1 MAEPVLTFGRDA
13 VVDCRRMGLCHA
25 QGRWP
30 RRYGRVA
37 ALLALL
43 ALAPPS
49 WAQTAYVTDNLRLG
63 LHRAEDTSDRA
74 FRTLESGQELTV
86 LTRGPLYAQVRL
98 PDGTEGW
105 VKAGFLVDDKP
116 ARLIV
121 DQTRAELERVKQ
133 ELADTREAFSGSAG
147 RIAELEG
154 TTAAQAEELAT
165 ARATLGE
172 LRDENEGFRR
182 SMSLYQFSLP
192 WPMVL
197 GAAVVSL
204 ALGFVAG
211 MWWIDHRSRR
221 RHGGFR
227 IY

>member
-1 MAEPVLTFGRDA
+1 
-13 VVDCRRMGLCHA
+13 MGLCHP
-25 QGRWP
+25 QGPCRH
-30 RRYGRVA
+30 GAVVAA

-43 ALAPPS
+43 ALAPAAS
-49 WAQTAYVTDNLRLG
+49 AQTAYVTDNLRLG

-74 FRTLESGQELTV
+74 FRTLESGQELSI

-105 VKAGFLVDDKP
+105 VKAGFLVDEKP
-116 ARLIV
+116 AKLIV
-121 DQTRAELERVKQ
+121 EQTQAELERVQQ
-133 ELADTREAFSGSAG
+133 ELAETREAFSGSAG
-147 RIAELEG
+147 RIAELESM
-154 TTAAQAEELAT
+154 TAAQAEELAD
-165 ARATLGE
+165 ARAAVSE
-172 LRDENEGFRR
+172 LRAENDGFRR

>member
-1 MAEPVLTFGRDA
+1 
-13 VVDCRRMGLCHA
+13 MGLCHPN
-25 QGRWP
+25 GSWRH
-30 RRYGRVA
+30 GTVA
-37 ALLALL
+37 AAFLALL
-43 ALAPPS
+43 TLAPAAL
-49 WAQTAYVTDNLRLG
+49 AQTAYVTDNLRLG

-74 FRTLESGQELTV
+74 FRTLESGQELTI

-116 ARLIV
+116 AKLIV
-121 DQTRAELERVKQ
+121 EQTQAELERVQQ
-133 ELADTREAFSGSAG
+133 ELAETREAYSGSAG
-147 RIAELEG
+147 RIAELESM
-154 TTAAQAEELAT
+154 TAAQAEELAD
-165 ARATLGE
+165 ARAAVSE
-172 LRDENEGFRR
+172 LREKNDGFRR

-211 MWWIDHRSRR
+211 IWWIDHRSRR

>member
-1 MAEPVLTFGRDA
+1 
-13 VVDCRRMGLCHA
+13 MGLCHA
-25 QGRWP
+25 QGRGA
-30 RRYGRVA
+30 RSCGQA
-37 ALLALL
+37 IALLALL
-43 ALAPPS
+43 ALAPSS

-121 DQTRAELERVKQ
+121 DQTRAELERVQQ
-133 ELADTREAFSGSAG
+133 ELTTTLEAFSGSAG
-147 RIAELEG
+147 RIAELESM
-154 TTAAQAEELAT
+154 TATQTEELAT
-165 ARATLGE
+165 ARASVAG
-172 LRDENEGFRR
+172 LRDENESFRQ
-182 SMSLYQFSLP
+182 SISLYQFSLP

>member
-1 MAEPVLTFGRDA
+1 
-13 VVDCRRMGLCHA
+13 MGLCHPHHRRA
-25 QGRWP
+25 RWHGRL
-30 RRYGRVA
+30 A
-37 ALLALL
+37 ALLALVV
-43 ALAPPS
+43 LAPAVS
-49 WAQTAYVTDNLRLG
+49 AQTAYVTDNLRLG

-105 VKAGFLVDDKP
+105 VKAGFLVDEKP
-116 ARLIV
+116 AKLIV
-121 DQTRAELERVKQ
+121 EQTRGELERLRQ

-147 RIAELEG
+147 RIAELES
-154 TTAAQAEELAT
+154 TTATQAEELAE
-165 ARATLGE
+165 ARSTLAE
-172 LRDENEGFRR
+172 LREENDGFRQ

-192 WPMVL
+192 WPMVV
-197 GAAVVSL
+197 GAAAVAL

>member
-1 MAEPVLTFGRDA
+1 MR
-13 VVDCRRMGLCHA
+13 LCHA
-25 QGRWP
+25 QGRRP
-30 RRYGRVA
+30 AGYVR
-37 ALLALL
+37 ALALFALL
-43 ALAPPS
+43 ALAPPL

-147 RIAELEG
+147 RIAELESM
-154 TTAAQAEELAT
+154 TSAQAEELT
-165 ARATLGE
+165 GARAAVAE

-182 SMSLYQFSLP
+182 SLSLYQFSLP

>member
-1 MAEPVLTFGRDA
+1 
-13 VVDCRRMGLCHA
+13 MGLCHPHRRR
-25 QGRWP
+25 GR
-30 RRYGRVA
+30 RHGRLA
-37 ALLALL
+37 AFLLLA
-43 ALAPPS
+43 ALAPS
-49 WAQTAYVTDNLRLG
+49 LSAQTAYVTDNLRLG

-74 FRTLESGQELTV
+74 FRTLESGQELAI
-86 LTRGPLYAQVRL
+86 LARGPLYAQVRL

-105 VKAGFLVDDKP
+105 VKAGFLVDEKP
-116 ARLIV
+116 AKLIV
-121 DQTRAELERVKQ
+121 EQTQGELARVQQ
-133 ELADTREAFSGSAG
+133 ELNDTREAFSGSAG
-147 RIAELEG
+147 RIAELER
-154 TTAAQAEELAT
+154 TTSTQAEELAT
-165 ARATLGE
+165 
-172 LRDENEGFRR
+172 LRSTVSALREENEDFRK

-211 MWWIDHRSRR
+211 MWWIDQRSRR

>member
-1 MAEPVLTFGRDA
+1 
-13 VVDCRRMGLCHA
+13 MGLCHPY
-25 QGRWP
+25 GPW
-30 RRYGRVA
+30 RRGAVA
-37 ALLALL
+37 AAFLALL
-43 ALAPPS
+43 ALAPAAS
-49 WAQTAYVTDNLRLG
+49 AQTAYVTDNLRLG
-63 LHRAEDTSDRA
+63 LHQAEDTSDRA
-74 FRTLESGQELTV
+74 FRTLESGQELTI

-105 VKAGFLVDDKP
+105 VKAGFLVDEKP
-116 ARLIV
+116 AKLIV
-121 DQTRAELERVKQ
+121 EQTQAELERVQQ
-133 ELADTREAFSGSAG
+133 ELAETREAFSGSAG
-147 RIAELEG
+147 RIAELES
-154 TTAAQAEELAT
+154 TTSAQAEELAD
-165 ARATLGE
+165 ARAAVSE
-172 LRDENEGFRR
+172 LRAENDGFRR

>member
-1 MAEPVLTFGRDA
+1 
-13 VVDCRRMGLCHA
+13 MGLCHPH
-25 QGRWP
+25 GP
-30 RRYGRVA
+30 RRHGAVVA

-43 ALAPPS
+43 ALAPAAS
-49 WAQTAYVTDNLRLG
+49 AQTAYVTDNLRLG

-74 FRTLESGQELTV
+74 FRTLESGQELSI
-86 LTRGPLYAQVRL
+86 LARGPLYAQVRL

-105 VKAGFLVDDKP
+105 VKAGFLVDEKP
-116 ARLIV
+116 AKLIV
-121 DQTRAELERVKQ
+121 EQTQAELERAQQ
-133 ELADTREAFSGSAG
+133 ELTETREAFSGSAG
-147 RIAELEG
+147 RIAELES
-154 TTAAQAEELAT
+154 TTAAQAEELAD
-165 ARATLGE
+165 ARAAVSE
-172 LRDENEGFRR
+172 LRAENDGFRR

-211 MWWIDHRSRR
+211 MWWIDQRSRR

>member
-1 MAEPVLTFGRDA
+1 
-13 VVDCRRMGLCHA
+13 MGLCHA
-25 QGRWP
+25 QGRWH
-30 RRYGRVA
+30 RRQTRALAVF
-37 ALLALL
+37 ALLAFAP
-43 ALAPPS
+43 ALA
-49 WAQTAYVTDNLRLG
+49 AQTAYVTDNLRLG

-74 FRTLESGQELTV
+74 FRTLESGQELTI

-121 DQTRAELERVKQ
+121 DQTRAELERVQK
-133 ELADTREAFSGSAG
+133 ELTDTREAFSGSAG
-147 RIAELEG
+147 RIAELERR
-154 TTAAQAEELAT
+154 TAEQAGELAS
-165 ARATLGE
+165 ARASVSE
-172 LRDENEGFRR
+172 LRDENDGFRR

-197 GAAVVSL
+197 GAAAVSL
-204 ALGFVAG
+204 VLGFVAG

>member
-1 MAEPVLTFGRDA
+1 
-13 VVDCRRMGLCHA
+13 MGLCHA
-25 QGRWP
+25 QGRRP
-30 RRYGRVA
+30 RPYA
-37 ALLALL
+37 QAMAMLALL
-43 ALAPPS
+43 ALAPSS
-49 WAQTAYVTDNLRLG
+49 WSQTAYVTDNLRLG

-121 DQTRAELERVKQ
+121 DQTRAELERVTQ

-147 RIAELEG
+147 RIAELESM
-154 TTAAQAEELAT
+154 TAAQAEELAS
-165 ARATLGE
+165 ARATVAE

-182 SMSLYQFSLP
+182 SMSMYQFSLP

>member
-1 MAEPVLTFGRDA
+1 
-13 VVDCRRMGLCHA
+13 MGLCHPHRRRFRRH
-25 QGRWP
+25 GRI
-30 RRYGRVA
+30 A
-37 ALLALL
+37 ALLGL
-43 ALAPPS
+43 AVLAPAVS
-49 WAQTAYVTDNLRLG
+49 AQTAYVTDNLRLG

-86 LTRGPLYAQVRL
+86 LARGPLYAQVRL

-116 ARLIV
+116 AKLV
-121 DQTRAELERVKQ
+121 VEQTRAELERVQQ

-147 RIAELEG
+147 RIAELES
-154 TTAAQAEELAT
+154 TVASQTDDLSEARSMLA
-165 ARATLGE
+165 E
-172 LRDENEGFRR
+172 LREENEGFRQ

-197 GAAVVSL
+197 GAAVVAL

>member
-1 MAEPVLTFGRDA
+1 
-13 VVDCRRMGLCHA
+13 MGLCHPHRRRA
-25 QGRWP
+25 GRH
-30 RRYGRVA
+30 GRIA
-37 ALLALL
+37 ALLALA
-43 ALAPPS
+43 ALAPAVS
-49 WAQTAYVTDNLRLG
+49 AQTAYVTDNLRLG

-105 VKAGFLVDDKP
+105 VKAGFLVDEKP
-116 ARLIV
+116 AKLV
-121 DQTRAELERVKQ
+121 VEQTRAELERVQQ

-147 RIAELEG
+147 RIAELES
-154 TTAAQAEELAT
+154 TTVTQAEELAE
-165 ARATLGE
+165 ARSTLAD
-172 LRDENEGFRR
+172 LREENEGFRQ

-197 GAAVVSL
+197 GAAVVAL

>member
-1 MAEPVLTFGRDA
+1 
-13 VVDCRRMGLCHA
+13 MGLCHPN
-25 QGRWP
+25 GSWRH
-30 RRYGRVA
+30 GTVA
-37 ALLALL
+37 AAFLALL
-43 ALAPPS
+43 TLAPAAL
-49 WAQTAYVTDNLRLG
+49 AQTAYVTDNLRLG

-116 ARLIV
+116 AKLIV
-121 DQTRAELERVKQ
+121 EQTQAELERVQQ
-133 ELADTREAFSGSAG
+133 ELAETREAYSGSAG
-147 RIAELEG
+147 RIAELESM
-154 TTAAQAEELAT
+154 TAAQAEELAD
-165 ARATLGE
+165 ARAAVSE
-172 LRDENEGFRR
+172 LREKNDGFRR

-211 MWWIDHRSRR
+211 IWWIDHRSRR